1 MPIPRGRRIILSR
14 IPSRV
19 YPPPVQAPD
28 VDFNDASPMNFD
40 QENPKRPGTK
50 SHELYEQSKSA
61 KTAGE
66 AIAQGATKEHLR
78 YDISKGFARVQA
90 VLVCYALAA
99 MCRSPLLEA
108 FCSEHSMLGVVG
120 ERLGREVL
128 RYTESKDL
136 ADEHHVSEALRA
148 LRERP
153 GAHIHGSLPCTPWA
167 SWQRLNLKKGKP
179 KVVQRILRARELSL
193 LYVCNFERLGKAV
206 LAKGG
211 SVSFEWPRHCDGW
224 AVPQVRAMIAALG
237 LQPVDIDGCSVGVQG
252 KEGAPMLKPWRFL
265 VSSPHL
271 AGALRGLRYTQDHEH
286 RKIAGGRLTA
296 STAFY
301 PEELCRVVHAGLD
314 QHERG

>member
-1 MPIPRGRRIILSR
+1 
-14 IPSRV
+14 
-19 YPPPVQAPD
+19 
-28 VDFNDASPMNFD
+28 
-40 QENPKRPGTK
+40 
-50 SHELYEQSKSA
+50 
-61 KTAGE
+61 
-66 AIAQGATKEHLR
+66 
-78 YDISKGFARVQA
+78 
-90 VLVCYALAA
+90 
-99 MCRSPLLEA
+99 
-108 FCSEHSMLGVVG
+108 MLGVVG

-136 ADEHHVSEALRA
+136 ADEHHVREALRA

-153 GAHIHGSLPCTPWA
+153 GAHIHGCLPCTPWT

-211 SVSFEWPRHCDGW
+211 SVSFEWPTHCDGW

-237 LQPVDIDGCSVGVQG
+237 LQPVDIDGCSVGVPDKDG
-252 KEGAPMLKPWRFL
+252 TPMLKPWRFL

-271 AGALRGLRYTQDHEH
+271 AGALRGLRCTQDHEH

-314 QHERG
+314 QHERGREQRSDVDAGRRADDDVYQESGAPTAAAAPATAEEQGGSGR